1 MTKTYPNVHVGDTF
15 YNLSFDQKQQFISV
29 VLTYYYSQSKEINI
43 ILIYDNK
50 TNKKVGSYNAVT
62 GLDLN

>member
-29 VLTYYYSQSKEINI
+29 VLTYYYSQSKETLIVI
-43 ILIYDNK
+43 IYDNK
-50 TNKKVGSYNAVT
+50 NNKKVGSYDAVN
-62 GLDLN
+62 GLVLN